1 MKKIV
6 YGLILFLLAGF
17 LSGCMGGLGLKNH
30 TVKQENQIDLIK
42 GSRNIQGIWE
52 AEDLSLSY
60 ICSFKTNGLQING
73 KITLSTKL
81 THFTTMDH
89 LRVWIHFVDSD
100 GRIIGKR
107 LVYTAA
113 HRKWIDRLNLDVNRW
128 MTVPQGSVAL
138 AFSYSGEVSDGLG
151 GNGDRISWDFFKRP

>member
-6 YGLILFLLAGF
+6 YGLILILLAGF
-17 LSGCMGGLGLKNH
+17 LSGCMVGPGLKNH

-60 ICSFKTNGLQING
+60 IGSFKSNGLQVNG
-73 KITLSTKL
+73 KITLATKL

-107 LVYTAA
+107 LVYTAV
-113 HRKWIDRLNLDVNRW
+113 HRGWIDRLNLDVNRW
-128 MTVPQGSVAL
+128 MPVPQGSVAL

-151 GNGDRISWDFFKRP
+151 GNGDRISWDFFKMP